1 MQFFIHLRS
10 FQGSLGRQDLVGN
23 RANVGLPEIV
33 LVLIKL
39 TFKAGDRGKP
49 GTDGKQGLQGPPG
62 YSMIHD
68 RTSKIRIIN
77 SLRTGWDGTN
87 KSRT

>member
-10 FQGSLGRQDLVGN
+10 FQGNLDLMDLVGN

-62 YSMIHD
+62 DLHD
-68 RTSKIRIIN
+68 RTSKIKN
-77 SLRTGWDGTN
+77 SLRTDDPN
-87 KSRT
+87 ESHA